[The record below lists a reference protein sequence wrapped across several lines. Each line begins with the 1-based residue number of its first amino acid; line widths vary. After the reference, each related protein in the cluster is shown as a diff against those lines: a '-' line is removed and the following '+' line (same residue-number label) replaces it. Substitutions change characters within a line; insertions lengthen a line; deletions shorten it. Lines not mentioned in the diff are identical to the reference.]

1 MSKLV
6 DERYDIIKE
15 IAEKNNEKK
24 KLKEKEVKAAVALK
38 QKRKRR
44 MTDKEVENLAAF
56 VNFNSDTHISFD
68 GTNDANEITEE
79 VSIMD
84 AYEESRDE

>member
-1 MSKLV
+1 MSKLI

-15 IAEKNNEKK
+15 IAEKNLEKE
-24 KLKEKEVKAAVALK
+24 LKEKKIKAAVALK
-38 QKRKRR
+38 QKQKRR
-44 MTDKEVENLAAF
+44 MADHEVDRLTAYSD
-56 VNFNSDTHISFD
+56 FNSETHISFD

-84 AYEESRDE
+84 AYDEGRNE